1 MANYNK
7 LDSRGLIPENTLIE
21 NRDIIISKV
30 VPIKENKNDH
40 TKLIKYEDQSKMCKT
55 NEDTYI
61 DKNFVDR
68 NGKGYNFAK
77 VKTRTIRKPVIGDK
91 FSSRHG
97 QKGTIGNIIPEC
109 DMPFTADGLKPD
121 IIINP
126 HAIPSRMTIGQLK
139 ETLLGKVLL
148 QLGLFGDGTSFGDF
162 HISEIRSILQD
173 NGYESNGNQLMQ
185 NGLTGEQLECSVFI
199 GPVFYQRLK
208 HMVNDKA
215 HSRSNGPMVN
225 LTRQPAEGRS
235 KDGGLR
241 FGEMER
247 DCFTEDHQILTN
259 QGFMFLKELEEKQHD
274 PSLLIA
280 SYSNEKLVYEKMNEL
295 IIHPSRTQTMIEIT
309 QETENVSVIS
319 TPNHDIFIRY
329 INEEK
334 YKKVKACELYSE
346 IKSNE
351 NMFVEMKTFAG
362 NFEKVYI
369 NNIEEITYTG
379 RTWCVSVPST
389 VIIVRRAF
397 EHDNV
402 ITKASVPIVIGNC
415 IASHGATRFMKERM
429 YDVSDKYSVFV
440 CKKCGLIA
448 AYNDKFHIHH
458 CRTCDNRTDF
468 AYVKIPYACKLLFQ
482 ELGTMNVVPRIM
494 TENK

>member
-1 MANYNK
+1 
-7 LDSRGLIPENTLIE
+7 
-21 NRDIIISKV
+21 
-30 VPIKENKNDH
+30 
-40 TKLIKYEDQSKMCKT
+40 
-55 NEDTYI
+55 
-61 DKNFVDR
+61 
-68 NGKGYNFAK
+68 
-77 VKTRTIRKPVIGDK
+77 
-91 FSSRHG
+91 
-97 QKGTIGNIIPEC
+97 
-109 DMPFTADGLKPD
+109 
-121 IIINP
+121 
-126 HAIPSRMTIGQLK
+126 
-139 ETLLGKVLL
+139 
-148 QLGLFGDGTSFGDF
+148 
-162 HISEIRSILQD
+162 
-173 NGYESNGNQLMQ
+173 
-185 NGLTGEQLECSVFI
+185 
-199 GPVFYQRLK
+199 
-208 HMVNDKA
+208 MVNDKA

-225 LTRQPAEGRS
+225 LTRQPAEGRA

-259 QGFMFLKELEEKQHD
+259 KGFMFLKELEEKQND

-309 QETENVSVIS
+309 QEAENVSIIS
-319 TPNHDIFIRY
+319 TPNHDIFVKY

-334 YKKVKACELYSE
+334 YKKVKAYDLYSE

-351 NMFVEMKTFAG
+351 NMFVEMKTFEG
-362 NFEKVYI
+362 NFEKVYV